1 LAELEDIM
9 KHVVAA
15 AAVALACCFGAAA
28 LAEDV
33 TGAVPIERAPFHLP
47 VFKNEY
53 VTVLKID
60 LPPHRTTGFHT
71 HSTDSVSVNIEAAD
85 MANQL
90 PGQPQ
95 TPPRHSRRGEPSFTA
110 YSKEPPRTHKATNM
124 GVTPFHNVSFLLNKP
139 TPAGFQPSSRA
150 GAAGYT
156 QVMDNERVRGWRL
169 ALAPGETSGVITQ
182 TAPGLRIVLDGSEIA
197 ELVPGAAD
205 RGMNLRMG
213 EFYWQEPGTRTVK
226 NTGTTPLEL
235 FEFEL
240 K

>member
-1 LAELEDIM
+1 VAQPEDIM
-9 KHVVAA
+9 KLAA
-15 AAVALACCFGAAA
+15 AASLALACLLAPGAF
-28 LAEDV
+28 AEDESA
-33 TGAVPIERAPFHLP
+33 AVPIEKAPFHLP
-47 VFKNEY
+47 VFKNDY

-71 HSTDSVSVNIEAAD
+71 HTTDSVSVNIEAAD

-110 YSKEPPRTHKATNM
+110 YSQKPPVTHKATNM
-124 GVTPFHNVSFLLNKP
+124 GETPFHNVSFLFNQP
-139 TPAGFQPSSRA
+139 RPAGFQPSSRT

-169 ALAPGETSGVITQ
+169 VLAPGETSGVITQ
-182 TAPGLRIVLDGSEIA
+182 TAPGLRIVLDGGEIA
-197 ELVPGAAD
+197 ELVPGAAP

-213 EFYWQEPGTRTVK
+213 EFYWQEPGTRAVK
-226 NTGTTPLEL
+226 NNGTAPLEI

>member
-1 LAELEDIM
+1 MKFATLAASI
-9 KHVVAA
+9 V
-15 AAVALACCFGAAA
+15 FAA
-28 LAEDV
+28 LLTPAAMAQDE
-33 TGAVPIERAPFHLP
+33 TGAVPIEKAPFHLP
-47 VFKNEY
+47 VFKNDY

-60 LPPHRTTGFHT
+60 LPPHRNTGFHT

-90 PGQPQ
+90 PGQAQ
-95 TPPRHSRRGEPSFTA
+95 TPPQHSKRGQPSFTA
-110 YSKEPPRTHKATNM
+110 YSKGPPRTHKATNM
-124 GVTPFHNVSFLLNKP
+124 GETFFHNVSFMFNKP
-139 TPAGFQPSSRA
+139 TASGFQASTRA

-169 ALAPGETSGVITQ
+169 ALAPGETSGVVTQ
-182 TAPGLRIVLDGSEIA
+182 SAPGLRIVLDGSEIA
-197 ELVPGAAD
+197 EVVAGAAD

-213 EFYWQEPGTRTVK
+213 EFYWQEPGTRAVK
-226 NTGTTPLEL
+226 NTGTTPLEV

>member
-1 LAELEDIM
+1 M
-9 KHVVAA
+9 KSMLVAA
-15 AAVALACCFGAAA
+15 TVLFAGLLAPAH
-28 LAEDV
+28 AEDEA
-33 TGAVPIERAPFHLP
+33 AVPIEKAPFHLP
-47 VFKNEY
+47 VFKNDY
-53 VTVLKID
+53 VTMLKID

-71 HSTDSVSVNIEAAD
+71 HSTDSVSVNIGPAD

-110 YSKEPPRTHKATNM
+110 YSKKPPVTHRATNM
-124 GVTPFHNVSFLLNKP
+124 GETYFHNVSFLLNKP
-139 TPAGFQPSSRA
+139 APSGFQPSTRD
-150 GAAGYT
+150 GAAGFT
-156 QVMDNERVRGWRL
+156 QVMDNERVRGWHL
-169 ALAPGETSGVITQ
+169 VLAPGETSGTIAQ

-197 ELVPGAAD
+197 ELVPGAAP
-205 RGMNLRMG
+205 RGMNLRSG
-213 EFYWQEPGTRTVK
+213 EFYWQEPGTRAVK

>member
-1 LAELEDIM
+1 M
-9 KHVVAA
+9 KYVFAA
-15 AAVALACCFGAAA
+15 AAIALACCIAPAAFA
-28 LAEDV
+28 QDETA
-33 TGAVPIERAPFHLP
+33 AVAIEKAPFHLP

-53 VTVLKID
+53 ITMLKID
-60 LPPHRTTGFHT
+60 LPPHHTTGFHT

-95 TPPRHSRRGEPSFTA
+95 TPPQHSKRGQPSFTA
-110 YSKEPPRTHKATNM
+110 YSKGPPRTHKATNM
-124 GVTPFHNVSFLLNKP
+124 GETYFHNVSFMFNKP
-139 TPAGFQPSSRA
+139 APSGFQPSTRA

-169 ALAPGETSGVITQ
+169 VLAPAETSGAITQ
-182 TAPGLRIVLDGSEIA
+182 TAPGVRIVLDGSEIA
-197 ELVPGAAD
+197 EIVPGAAD

-213 EFYWQEPGTRTVK
+213 EFYWQEPGTRAVK

>member
-1 LAELEDIM
+1 MRYVI
-9 KHVVAA
+9 AA
-15 AAVALACCFGAAA
+15 ATIALAALLVPAAY
-28 LAEDV
+28 AEDESA
-33 TGAVPIERAPFHLP
+33 AVPIEKAPFHLP

-60 LPPHRTTGFHT
+60 LLPHRNTGFHT

-95 TPPRHSRRGEPSFTA
+95 TPPRHSRPGEPSFTA
-110 YSKEPPRTHKATNM
+110 YSKKPPLTHKATNM
-124 GVTPFHNVSFLLNKP
+124 GETPFHNVSFLFNKP
-139 TPAGFQPSSRA
+139 APAGFAPSARA
-150 GAAGYT
+150 GATGYT
-156 QVMDNERVRGWRL
+156 EVMDNERVRGWRL
-169 ALAPGETSGVITQ
+169 VLAPGEVSGVITQ
-182 TAPGLRIVLDGSEIA
+182 TAPGLRIVLNGSEIA
-197 ELVPGAAD
+197 ELAPGAAD

-213 EFYWQEPGTRTVK
+213 EFYWQEPGTRAVR
-226 NTGTTPLEL
+226 NTGTAPLEL